1 MMQQEKLASVGR
13 LSAGIAHE
21 INNALRTILTTAMLI
36 QEELDPQD
44 PNYQELETI
53 TKETLR
59 CRKIVSRPGE
69 SVETAR
75 CERFLLNLVVL
86 GADCLKKMIKQG

>member
-1 MMQQEKLASVGR
+1 MQQEKLASVGR
-13 LSAGIAHE
+13 LSAGVAHE
-21 INNALRTILTTAMLI
+21 INNALRNILTTAMLI

-59 CRKIVSRPGE
+59 CRKIDSRPGE